1 MKFKY
6 IAFDSENKRQSGYVN
21 AITRLDAVS
30 ILKKSSFKIIS
41 LEEEASNFFQDKIAV
56 IWEGVSA
63 KDFVIFSRQLAILID
78 SNVPLLQALRAIAIQ
93 TDNNFLSIRIQQ
105 IIADIEGGSSI
116 SEALEKHPDTFSKFY
131 VNMVKAGE
139 VSGNLQKSLNDLA
152 DNIEKNYDLSNKLKS
167 AMYYP
172 GFILS
177 AMFLVGFLMMSFV
190 IPKLLEILRETDVV
204 LPIQTRILIAV
215 SDFFAAYWWVI
226 GPAVLGAIGALGY
239 YIRTEDG
246 RREFDQIILKIP
258 IINKILKNIYVARF
272 SENLTSLLKSGLTI
286 NVALNITSDVIGNN
300 VYREAIREVVQ
311 DIKKGDKIGEA
322 FEQYGIFPPI
332 VVQMLQVGESTGRIE
347 FSLSK
352 ITEFYTKEADTMVK
366 NFSTLIEPVIMVI
379 LAVGVGILV
388 SAVLLPIYQV
398 ATSIK

>member
-1 MKFKY
+1 
-6 IAFDSENKRQSGYVN
+6 
-21 AITRLDAVS
+21 
-30 ILKKSSFKIIS
+30 
-41 LEEEASNFFQDKIAV
+41 
-56 IWEGVSA
+56 
-63 KDFVIFSRQLAILID
+63 
-78 SNVPLLQALRAIAIQ
+78 
-93 TDNNFLSIRIQQ
+93 
-105 IIADIEGGSSI
+105 
-116 SEALEKHPDTFSKFY
+116 
-131 VNMVKAGE
+131 
-139 VSGNLQKSLNDLA
+139 LQKALNDLA

-177 AMFLVGFLMMSFV
+177 AMLLVGFLMMSFV

-215 SDFFAAYWWVI
+215 SDFFSAYWWAI
-226 GPAVLGAIGALGY
+226 GPAIAGAIGALVY
-239 YIRTEDG
+239 YIKTEDG
-246 RREFDQIILKIP
+246 RREFDQLILKIP
-258 IINKILKNIYVARF
+258 IFNKILKNIYVARF
-272 SENLTSLLKSGLTI
+272 SENLTGLLKSGLTI

-347 FSLSK
+347 FTLSK
-352 ITEFYTKEADTMVK
+352 ITDFYTKEADTMVK
-366 NFSTLIEPVIMVI
+366 NFSSLIEPVIMVI